1 MNIFGDTVAILLT
14 KRNVKVPE
22 EWLYEPEYKLING
35 QTTAMRLARYGID
48 IPKYWEHNPKL

>member
-1 MNIFGDTVAILLT
+1 MNVFGDTVAILLS

-35 QTTAMRLARYGID
+35 
-48 IPKYWEHNPKL
+48 

>member
-1 MNIFGDTVAILLT
+1 MNIFGDTVAILLS

-35 QTTAMRLARYGID
+35 QTTAMRLARYGI
-48 IPKYWEHNPKL
+48 IPDKYWEHSPKL